1 MTHLNP
7 FEIARAFSQS
17 AATYDQAS
25 VLQREIGN
33 RLFERLD
40 LIRITPKSILDLGSG
55 TGYFTRFLEKRYPK
69 ASIYGVDN
77 ALGMSRFA
85 RTKTPWFTR
94 ERFITGTMTSLPFAD
109 QTFDFI
115 FSNLTLH
122 WSVDLKLTFEEIHR
136 VLKPGGFFIF
146 SAMGIDTL
154 KELRDSWR
162 KVDDYSHVN
171 TFLDMH
177 DVGDLLLHT
186 GWQDPVMDMEYL
198 TMQYGDLGK
207 LMTDLRMLGVHN
219 HFANKRK
226 TLTGKNRFKQMVEAY
241 EQYRVEGYLPATYEI
256 IYGHGWRDLDSGN
269 TLEAGEVRV
278 SVNQIRPVGSYFK
291 G

>member
-1 MTHLNP
+1 MPHLNP
-7 FEIARAFSQS
+7 VEIARVFSQS

-25 VLQREIGN
+25 ILQREIGN

-40 LIRITPKSILDLGSG
+40 LIRIAPQSILDLGSG
-55 TGYFTRFLEKRYPK
+55 TGYFTRFLEKRYAK

-77 ALGMSRFA
+77 AIGMSRFA
-85 RTKTPWFTR
+85 RRKTPWFTR
-94 ERFITGTMTSLPFAD
+94 ERFVTGNMTCLPFAD

-122 WSVDLKLTFEEIHR
+122 WSIDLKLTFEEIHR

-146 SAMGIDTL
+146 SAMGLDTL

-162 KVDDYSHVN
+162 KVDDYPHVN

-177 DVGDLLLHT
+177 DLGDLLLHT

-198 TMQYGDLGK
+198 TMHYGNLGQ
-207 LMTDLRMLGVHN
+207 LITDLRMLGVHN
-219 HFANKRK
+219 HFVGKRK
-226 TLTGKNRFKQMVEAY
+226 TLTGKARFKQMTQEY
-241 EQYRVEGYLPATYEI
+241 EEYRAEGRLPATYEI
-256 IYGHGWRDLDSGN
+256 IYGHGWRGLDSGN
-269 TLEAGEVRV
+269 SLETGEVRV
-278 SVNQIRPVGSYFK
+278 SVSQIRSIR
-291 G
+291 